1 MTFRWACSQLHQV
14 IEYVK
19 LLRIMIA
26 LLGTGSRSSGW
37 DEVHSGQLQV
47 LDDKALKVTIEE
59 GNSQICEFAE
69 HIHREG
75 V

>member
-1 MTFRWACSQLHQV
+1 
-14 IEYVK
+14 
-19 LLRIMIA
+19 MIA

>member
-1 MTFRWACSQLHQV
+1 
-14 IEYVK
+14 
-19 LLRIMIA
+19 MIA
-26 LLGTGSRSSGW
+26 LLGTDSRSW
-37 DEVHSGQLQV
+37 DELHYGQLQV

-75 V
+75 K